1 MSLDAKHIG
10 HQMKLIV
17 FMVFALFSIKSH
29 AEEWNLVGPGVSFH
43 DGNNGTRSEI
53 VFKQGGADV
62 HVIDWS
68 EFNPAIGLE
77 AVFPDS
83 DGWATRAFGQLV
95 RDSYREFGFMAGIGR
110 SKTIFSIGSMAV
122 DAGVLGGLWWRQSLG
137 GFEEFRDQDGNMG
150 RRVFTHKKLTP
161 FILPA
166 FYAYG
171 QKGGLVVTIIPKM
184 SIGGKSLSSVT
195 TVAAQIFYRQ

>member
-1 MSLDAKHIG
+1 
-10 HQMKLIV
+10 MKFIL
-17 FMVFALFSIKSH
+17 FMVFVLFSVKSQ
-29 AEEWNLVGPGVSFH
+29 AEEWNFLGPGLSYH
-43 DGNNGTRSEI
+43 DSYYGTRSEVVI
-53 VFKQGGADV
+53 KPGGADV
-62 HVIDWS
+62 RMINWS

-95 RDSYREFGFMAGIGR
+95 RDSYRDFGFMVGIGK
-110 SKTIFSIGSMAV
+110 SKTLFYVGSMAM

-150 RRVFTHKKLTP
+150 RRVYTHRKLTP

-166 FYAYG
+166 FYVYG
-171 QKGGLVVTIIPKM
+171 SKGGVVMTIIPKM
-184 SIGGKSLSSVT
+184 SIGGKSMSSVT
-195 TVAAQIFYRQ
+195 TIAVQFFYRQ